1 MTRLWKVTDESARA
15 CHGGT
20 FDYTP
25 YLPTLRKDGT
35 YRPGKWLPR
44 IADPVACERGY
55 HGCRDQD
62 LVYWLHG
69 RIWAIE
75 GRGVVVASDKVV
87 MASCRFT
94 SPTPWDDVAARLF
107 AVECASEVR
116 HLNTDPRVEGALE
129 VATRHALGD
138 ATDAELDAAGAA
150 AWAAARA
157 AAWAAAW
164 DAARDAARDAAWDA
178 ARDAARDAQTQRV
191 LWWIGAERTR

>member
-35 YRPGKWLPR
+35 YRPGKWLPP
-44 IADPVACERGY
+44 IASPVACERGY

-62 LVYWLHG
+62 LVHWLHD

-87 MASCRFT
+87 MESFRFT
-94 SPTPWDDVAARLF
+94 SPTPWDEVAARLF

-116 HLNTDPRVEGALE
+116 HLNTDPRVEEALE
-129 VATRHALGD
+129 VATRYALGD
-138 ATDAELDAAGAA
+138 ATAEE
-150 AWAAARA
+150 R
-157 AAWAAAW
+157 AAAW
-164 DAARDAARDAAWDA
+164 DAAGDAARDAAG
-178 ARDAARDAQTQRV
+178 DAARDAQTQRV